1 MTTLPTIHT
10 APDAS
15 GHEHLTMWLA
25 GDVMTGRGIDQ
36 VMAHPCSPELYEG
49 WLRDAREYVKL
60 AEKVHGRI
68 PHPVPPEHIWGEALA
83 EIERHQPDLSLV
95 NLETAITP
103 HGHPWPAKGIHYRM
117 NPRHVDALQAARLDV
132 CSLANNHVLDWGG
145 DGLRDTL
152 STLHAAGIRTAGAGI
167 NRAAAEAPAILLT
180 PQGGRWLVFAWAT
193 TDSGVPQ
200 PWQAT
205 AQQPGIQKL
214 ETLDEH
220 SALQVAQTVTRQRQP
235 GDRVIVSL
243 HWGGNWSWDVP
254 EEQQR
259 FAHRL
264 IDWGVADLVHGHS
277 SHHPRPIEVYRD
289 KLILYGCGDLI
300 NDYEGIGRHE
310 VGDTGVACLY
320 FARVSP
326 RTGKLHHLEVQA
338 WTLKKFRLVRAAAP
352 EKQEFLTLFNT
363 HSAAFQTRLDVQ
375 VSGHWAL
382 VWNPAMDDP
391 GAVR

>member
-1 MTTLPTIHT
+1 MTTLPAIHT
-10 APDAS
+10 APDAT
-15 GHEHLTMWLA
+15 GHEHLMLWLA

-36 VMAHPCSPELYEG
+36 VMAHPCSPELYES
-49 WLRDAREYVKL
+49 WVRDAREYVKL

-83 EIERHQPDLSLV
+83 EIERHQPELRLV
-95 NLETAITP
+95 NLETAVTS

-132 CSLANNHVLDWGG
+132 CSLANNHVLDWGV

-152 STLHAAGIRTAGAGI
+152 STLHAAGIHTAGAGI
-167 NRAAAEAPAILLT
+167 NRAAAEAPAIWHAQ
-180 PQGGRWLVFAWAT
+180 QGGRWLVFAWAT
-193 TDSGVPQ
+193 TDSGAPH

-205 AQQPGIQKL
+205 TQQPGIQIL
-214 ETLDEH
+214 DMLDEH
-220 SALQVAQTVTRQRQP
+220 TALQVAQTVARHRQA

-243 HWGGNWSWDVP
+243 HWGGNWGWDVP

-277 SHHPRPIEVYRD
+277 SHHPRPIEVYRG

-320 FARVSP
+320 FAQVSA
-326 RTGKLHHLEVQA
+326 RTGELQHLEVQA
-338 WTLKKFRLVRAAAP
+338 WTLKQFRLVRAEEP
-352 EKQEFLTLFNT
+352 KQKEFLNLFNT
-363 HSAAFQTRLDVQ
+363 HSAAFKTRLDVQ
-375 VSGHWAL
+375 ATGHWAL